1 MSMARRLASLTA
13 ASPPS
18 RPSAPVATT
27 TTTTVAVVPGF
38 HVDDGCAG
46 DDDASGARDAR
57 AVEAAHVRAAVAAIA
72 RRGAVRA
79 PCLFDLET
87 TGLGGDA
94 VPFVVGLAWAR
105 DDGPLVLQQ
114 FRLDAAASER
124 AM

>member
-1 MSMARRLASLTA
+1 MARRLASLTA

-18 RPSAPVATT
+18 RPSAPIATTTTT

-94 VPFVVGLAWAR
+94 VPFVVWHE
-105 DDGPLVLQQ
+105 D
-114 FRLDAAASER
+114 
-124 AM
+124 